1 MDTSVPF
8 HLRVMDEP
16 DFRAGRLTIRYLDE
30 HEDLLGQ
37 AADDETIRV
46 AALAAALLE
55 EERRQMRTVARPSA
69 GAAAGGDGGSA
80 WRRMGWRAR

>member
-16 DFRAGRLTIRYLDE
+16 DFRAGDLTIRYLDE
-30 HEDLLGQ
+30 HDGLLNAGPADEDV
-37 AADDETIRV
+37 RV

-55 EERRQMRTVARPSA
+55 EERRQTRAMPKPATA
-69 GAAAGGDGGSA
+69 GAAASGGGSA
-80 WRRMGWRAR
+80 WRQRGWRR